1 MKKILKFGLVLVAAL
16 TTMTGNAS
24 TVDFTLDVKNEQ
36 GKKVTFAINTIK
48 IMNLSIYDADD
59 KLIHSEKVDSKK
71 DISRTYDMNSLPEG
85 TYFLEVESDVTI
97 SRYEISVAGATASL
111 SANAISEDYKPVPV
125 FLYKEGLVWVN
136 IINLDQ
142 SPVYIQIIDKD
153 GDEVYNSAKL
163 TDQNVTKIFDV
174 NNIKNEKYTFVM
186 TYKDKTFTQTFPNR

>member
-16 TTMTGNAS
+16 TTISGHAS

-36 GKKVTFAINTIK
+36 GKKVTFAINTIN

-71 DISRTYDMNSLPEG
+71 DINRTYDLNALPEG

-97 SRYEISVAGATASL
+97 SRYEISITGAKASL
-111 SANAISEDYKPVPV
+111 SANAIFEDYKPVPV
-125 FLYKEGLVWVN
+125 FLFKDGLVWVN
-136 IINLDQ
+136 IVNLDN
-142 SPVYIQIIDKD
+142 SPVNIKIYDKD
-153 GDEVYNSAKL
+153 GDEVYDSPEL
-163 TDQNVTKIFDV
+163 TDENVTKIFDV
-174 NNIKNEKYTFVM
+174 NNIANEKYTFVM

>member
-16 TTMTGNAS
+16 TTISGHAS

-36 GKKVTFAINTIK
+36 GKKVTFAINTIN
-48 IMNLSIYDADD
+48 IINLSIYDADD

-71 DISRTYDMNSLPEG
+71 DISRTYDLNALPEG

-97 SRYEISVAGATASL
+97 SRYEISITGAKASL

-125 FLYKEGLVWVN
+125 FLFKDGLVWVN
-136 IINLDQ
+136 IVNLDN
-142 SPVYIQIIDKD
+142 SPVNIKIYDKD
-153 GDEVYNSAKL
+153 GDEVYDSPGL
-163 TDQNVTKIFDV
+163 TDENVTKIFDV
-174 NNIKNEKYTFVM
+174 NNIANEKYTFLM